1 MTDNT
6 LLYVAIALAVL
17 ALAVYKYSKHREA
30 KFQEKKQ
37 AHIQK
42 KICEDT
48 VIIGNFSDERL
59 SLNLMAMEAARKM
72 NAVAEGHPAEE
83 KQTDFGSE
91 W

>member
-37 AHIQK
+37 AHIRK

-48 VIIGNFSDERL
+48 AIISNFVDERL
-59 SLNLMAMEAARKM
+59 SLNLMALDAARQMAASASKSP
-72 NAVAEGHPAEE
+72 NYGQ
-83 KQTDFGSE
+83 KND
-91 W
+91 

>member
-37 AHIQK
+37 AHVRK

-48 VIIGNFSDERL
+48 AIISNFVDERL
-59 SLNLMAMEAARKM
+59 SLNLMALDAARQMAASASKSP
-72 NAVAEGHPAEE
+72 NYGQ
-83 KQTDFGSE
+83 KND
-91 W
+91 

>member
-17 ALAVYKYSKHREA
+17 ALAVYKYSKHRKA

-37 AHIQK
+37 AHIRK

-48 VIIGNFSDERL
+48 AIISNFVDERL
-59 SLNLMAMEAARKM
+59 SLNLMALDAARQMAASAARSPNYGQKS
-72 NAVAEGHPAEE
+72 
-83 KQTDFGSE
+83 D
-91 W
+91 

>member
-37 AHIQK
+37 AHVRK
-42 KICEDT
+42 RICEDT
-48 VIIGNFSDERL
+48 AIISNFVDERL
-59 SLNLMAMEAARKM
+59 SLNLMALDAARQMAASASKSP
-72 NAVAEGHPAEE
+72 NYGQ
-83 KQTDFGSE
+83 KSD
-91 W
+91 

>member
-37 AHIQK
+37 AHVRK

-48 VIIGNFSDERL
+48 AIISNFVDERL
-59 SLNLMAMEAARKM
+59 SLNLMALDAARQMAASASNSPNYGQKS
-72 NAVAEGHPAEE
+72 
-83 KQTDFGSE
+83 D
-91 W
+91 

>member
-37 AHIQK
+37 AHVRK

-48 VIIGNFSDERL
+48 AIISNFVDERL
-59 SLNLMAMEAARKM
+59 SLNLMVLDAARQMAASASKSP
-72 NAVAEGHPAEE
+72 NYGQ
-83 KQTDFGSE
+83 KSD
-91 W
+91 

>member
-37 AHIQK
+37 AHIRK

-48 VIIGNFSDERL
+48 AIISNFVDERL
-59 SLNLMAMEAARKM
+59 SLNLMALDAARQMADAASKSP
-72 NAVAEGHPAEE
+72 NYGQ
-83 KQTDFGSE
+83 KSD
-91 W
+91 

>member
-17 ALAVYKYSKHREA
+17 ALAVYKYSKLREA

-37 AHIQK
+37 AHIRK

-48 VIIGNFSDERL
+48 AIISNFVDERL
-59 SLNLMAMEAARKM
+59 SLNLMALDASRQMAASASKSP
-72 NAVAEGHPAEE
+72 NYGQ
-83 KQTDFGSE
+83 KSD
-91 W
+91 

>member
-6 LLYVAIALAVL
+6 LIYVAIALAVL

-37 AHIQK
+37 AHIRK

-48 VIIGNFSDERL
+48 AIISNFVDERL
-59 SLNLMAMEAARKM
+59 SLNLMALDAARQMAASASKSP
-72 NAVAEGHPAEE
+72 NYGQ
-83 KQTDFGSE
+83 KND
-91 W
+91 

>member
-17 ALAVYKYSKHREA
+17 ALAVYKYSKHRET

-37 AHIQK
+37 AHIRK

-48 VIIGNFSDERL
+48 AIISNYVDERL
-59 SLNLMAMEAARKM
+59 SLNLMALDAARQMAASASKSP
-72 NAVAEGHPAEE
+72 NYGL
-83 KQTDFGSE
+83 KSD
-91 W
+91 

>member
-17 ALAVYKYSKHREA
+17 ALVVYKYSKHREA

-37 AHIQK
+37 AHIRK

-48 VIIGNFSDERL
+48 AIISNFVDERL
-59 SLNLMAMEAARKM
+59 SLNLMALDAARQMAASASKSP
-72 NAVAEGHPAEE
+72 NYGQ
-83 KQTDFGSE
+83 KSD
-91 W
+91 

>member
-1 MTDNT
+1 MPDNT

-37 AHIQK
+37 AHIRK

-48 VIIGNFSDERL
+48 AIISNFVDERL
-59 SLNLMAMEAARKM
+59 SLNLMALDASRQMAASASKSP
-72 NAVAEGHPAEE
+72 NYGQ
-83 KQTDFGSE
+83 KSD
-91 W
+91 

>member
-37 AHIQK
+37 AHIRK

-48 VIIGNFSDERL
+48 AIISNFVDERL
-59 SLNLMAMEAARKM
+59 SLNLMALDASRQMAASALKSP
-72 NAVAEGHPAEE
+72 NYGQ
-83 KQTDFGSE
+83 KSD
-91 W
+91 

>member
-37 AHIQK
+37 AHIRK

-48 VIIGNFSDERL
+48 AIISNFVDERL
-59 SLNLMAMEAARKM
+59 SLNLMALDAARQMAASASKSP
-72 NAVAEGHPAEE
+72 NYGQ
-83 KQTDFGSE
+83 KSD
-91 W
+91 

>member
-37 AHIQK
+37 AHIRK

-48 VIIGNFSDERL
+48 AIISNFVDERL
-59 SLNLMAMEAARKM
+59 SLNLMALDASRQMADSASKSPNYGQKR
-72 NAVAEGHPAEE
+72 
-83 KQTDFGSE
+83 D
-91 W
+91 

>member
-37 AHIQK
+37 AHIRK

-48 VIIGNFSDERL
+48 AIISNFVDERL
-59 SLNLMAMEAARKM
+59 SLNLMALDASRQMAASASKSP
-72 NAVAEGHPAEE
+72 NYGQ
-83 KQTDFGSE
+83 KSD
-91 W
+91 

>member
-37 AHIQK
+37 THIRK

-48 VIIGNFSDERL
+48 AIISNFVDERL
-59 SLNLMAMEAARKM
+59 SLNLMALDASRQMAASASKSP
-72 NAVAEGHPAEE
+72 NYGQ
-83 KQTDFGSE
+83 KSD
-91 W
+91 

>member
-37 AHIQK
+37 AHIRK

-48 VIIGNFSDERL
+48 AIISNFVDERL
-59 SLNLMAMEAARKM
+59 SLNLMALDAARQMAASASK
-72 NAVAEGHPAEE
+72 NPNSGQ
-83 KQTDFGSE
+83 KFD
-91 W
+91 

>member
-37 AHIQK
+37 AHIRK

-48 VIIGNFSDERL
+48 AIISNFVDERL
-59 SLNLMAMEAARKM
+59 SLNLMALDASRQMAASASKSP
-72 NAVAEGHPAEE
+72 NSGQ
-83 KQTDFGSE
+83 KSD
-91 W
+91 

>member
-37 AHIQK
+37 AHVRK

-48 VIIGNFSDERL
+48 AIISNFVDERL
-59 SLNLMAMEAARKM
+59 NLNLMALDAARQMAASASKSP
-72 NAVAEGHPAEE
+72 NYGQ
-83 KQTDFGSE
+83 KSD
-91 W
+91 

>member
-30 KFQEKKQ
+30 KFQKKKQ
-37 AHIQK
+37 AHVRK

-48 VIIGNFSDERL
+48 AIISNFVDERL
-59 SLNLMAMEAARKM
+59 SLNLMALDAARQMAASASKSP
-72 NAVAEGHPAEE
+72 NYGQ
-83 KQTDFGSE
+83 KND
-91 W
+91 

>member
-37 AHIQK
+37 AHVRK

-48 VIIGNFSDERL
+48 AIISNFVDERL
-59 SLNLMAMEAARKM
+59 SLNLMALDAARQMAASASK
-72 NAVAEGHPAEE
+72 NPNSGQ
-83 KQTDFGSE
+83 KSD
-91 W
+91 

>member
-1 MTDNT
+1 MTANT

-37 AHIQK
+37 AHIRK

-48 VIIGNFSDERL
+48 AIISNFVDERL
-59 SLNLMAMEAARKM
+59 SLNLMALDASRQMAASASKSP
-72 NAVAEGHPAEE
+72 NYGQ
-83 KQTDFGSE
+83 KSD
-91 W
+91 

>member
-37 AHIQK
+37 AHIRK

-48 VIIGNFSDERL
+48 AIISNFVDERL
-59 SLNLMAMEAARKM
+59 SLNLMALDASRQMAASASKAISM
-72 NAVAEGHPAEE
+72 
-83 KQTDFGSE
+83 
-91 W
+91 

>member
-37 AHIQK
+37 AHVRK

-48 VIIGNFSDERL
+48 AIISNFVDERL
-59 SLNLMAMEAARKM
+59 SLNLMALDAARQMAASASKSP
-72 NAVAEGHPAEE
+72 NYGQ
-83 KQTDFGSE
+83 KSD
-91 W
+91 

>member
-6 LLYVAIALAVL
+6 LLYVAITLAVL

-37 AHIQK
+37 AHIRK

-48 VIIGNFSDERL
+48 AIISNFVDERL
-59 SLNLMAMEAARKM
+59 SLNLMALDAARQMAASASKSP
-72 NAVAEGHPAEE
+72 NYGQ
-83 KQTDFGSE
+83 KSD
-91 W
+91 

>member
-37 AHIQK
+37 AHIRK

-48 VIIGNFSDERL
+48 AIISNYVDERL
-59 SLNLMAMEAARKM
+59 SLNLMALDASRQMAASASKSP
-72 NAVAEGHPAEE
+72 NYGQ
-83 KQTDFGSE
+83 KSD
-91 W
+91 

>member
-30 KFQEKKQ
+30 KFREKKE
-37 AHIQK
+37 ARYRK

-48 VIIGNFSDERL
+48 VIMSQYADQRL
-59 SLNLMAMEAARKM
+59 QINLMALDAARQMAASASKSP
-72 NAVAEGHPAEE
+72 NYGQ
-83 KQTDFGSE
+83 KND
-91 W
+91 

>member
-37 AHIQK
+37 AHIRK

-48 VIIGNFSDERL
+48 AIIRNFVDERL
-59 SLNLMAMEAARKM
+59 SLNLMALDASRQMAASASKSP
-72 NAVAEGHPAEE
+72 NYGQ
-83 KQTDFGSE
+83 KSD
-91 W
+91 

>member
-37 AHIQK
+37 AHIRK

-48 VIIGNFSDERL
+48 AIISNFVDERL
-59 SLNLMAMEAARKM
+59 SLNLIALDAARQMAASASKSP
-72 NAVAEGHPAEE
+72 NYGQ
-83 KQTDFGSE
+83 KSD
-91 W
+91 

>member
-37 AHIQK
+37 AHIRK

-48 VIIGNFSDERL
+48 AIISNFVDERL
-59 SLNLMAMEAARKM
+59 SLNLMALDASRQMAATASKSP
-72 NAVAEGHPAEE
+72 NYGQ
-83 KQTDFGSE
+83 KSD
-91 W
+91 